1 MFSALKGRR
10 IYMEDVALI
19 VSMLLL
25 FLLGWFVMVRLD
37 RILDD
42 KQMWNDS
49 ACESRPTPRCIV
61 LPGNLMAEDL
71 SSKLQRFRDIHPNTQ
86 ILFLDSDTY
95 SLDEILSAI
104 EYKR

>member
-1 MFSALKGRR
+1 
-10 IYMEDVALI
+10 MEDVALI

-61 LPGNLMAEDL
+61 LPGNLMVEDL

-104 EYKR
+104 ERKR

>member
-1 MFSALKGRR
+1 
-10 IYMEDVALI
+10 MEDVALI

-25 FLLGWFVMVRLD
+25 FLFGWFVMVRLD

-42 KQMWNDS
+42 RQMWNDS

-61 LPGNLMAEDL
+61 LPGNLMEEDL
-71 SSKLQRFRDIHPNTQ
+71 SSELQRFRDIHPNTQ
-86 ILFLDSDTY
+86 ILLLDSDTY

>member
-1 MFSALKGRR
+1 
-10 IYMEDVALI
+10 MEDIALI

-25 FLLGWFVMVRLD
+25 FLFGWFVMVRLD

-49 ACESRPTPRCIV
+49 TCESRPTPRCIV
-61 LPGNLMAEDL
+61 LPGKLMAEDL
-71 SSKLQRFRDIHPNTQ
+71 SSELQRFRDICPNTQ

-95 SLDEILSAI
+95 SLEEILSDI

>member
-1 MFSALKGRR
+1 
-10 IYMEDVALI
+10 MEDVALI

-37 RILDD
+37 RILDV

-49 ACESRPTPRCIV
+49 ACESRPTPHCIV
-61 LPGNLMAEDL
+61 LPENLMVEDL
-71 SSKLQRFRDIHPNTQ
+71 SSKLQRFRDIHQNTQ

-104 EYKR
+104 EHKR

>member
-1 MFSALKGRR
+1 
-10 IYMEDVALI
+10 MEDVALI

-61 LPGNLMAEDL
+61 LPGNLMVEDL

-86 ILFLDSDTY
+86 ILFLDSDK
-95 SLDEILSAI
+95 IGRAHV
-104 EYKR
+104 

>member
-1 MFSALKGRR
+1 
-10 IYMEDVALI
+10 MEDVALI

-61 LPGNLMAEDL
+61 LPGNLMVEDL
-71 SSKLQRFRDIHPNTQ
+71 SWKLQRFRDIHPNTQ
-86 ILFLDSDTY
+86 ILFRQ
-95 SLDEILSAI
+95 IAI
-104 EYKR
+104 SS

>member
-1 MFSALKGRR
+1 
-10 IYMEDVALI
+10 MEDVALI

-49 ACESRPTPRCIV
+49 ACESRPTRAV
-61 LPGNLMAEDL
+61 LFCL
-71 SSKLQRFRDIHPNTQ
+71 
-86 ILFLDSDTY
+86 
-95 SLDEILSAI
+95 EILW
-104 EYKR
+104 

>member
-1 MFSALKGRR
+1 
-10 IYMEDVALI
+10 MEDVALI

-61 LPGNLMAEDL
+61 LP
-71 SSKLQRFRDIHPNTQ
+71 
-86 ILFLDSDTY
+86 LDSDKY